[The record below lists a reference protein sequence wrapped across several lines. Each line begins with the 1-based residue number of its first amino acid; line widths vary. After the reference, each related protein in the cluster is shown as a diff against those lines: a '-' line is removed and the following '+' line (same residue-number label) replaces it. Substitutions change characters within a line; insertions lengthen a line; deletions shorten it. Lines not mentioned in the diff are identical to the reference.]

1 MLLRSPRRSAIA
13 AFLFLA
19 IPASASAETID
30 LFSAPTPAD
39 AAPAAAAKPAQRGAA
54 RERVTSVRAQT
65 LSALTGS
72 AKTTPDIRIDLF
84 PGVAATFKVAE
95 TTPGSDGASVIHA
108 TSGEDD
114 DATLVAS
121 NGKVTGRVRYRGKT
135 YSIRPAGGRLHK
147 VTEISR
153 ATTPKPGPEILAP
166 GSAKRGAQSWT
177 SPAAAKTTNPDWE
190 IAKIDMLYVYTA
202 KAKAA
207 SPDILAEIDLAVA
220 ITNEAYTASGVKM
233 QARLVKT
240 LQAPAAYDE
249 DTRSY
254 VDALYDLQG
263 SGAQAPSFAD
273 ARRIRDEVGADFVVM
288 LREGGD
294 SCGIG
299 FVNTA
304 PEGVDAW
311 LYSSVSRG
319 ICVDVDSVA
328 HEVGHNMGLRHDR
341 YVTKT
346 EDGSEF
352 PKSEY
357 NFGYVSMKGRAM
369 DIMAYTNK
377 CDDKLGPKGIG
388 CDYKRIFSNPQ
399 IKVNGFKFGKKQ
411 GQKGAADASRWLNEI
426 RWIAQDIRP
435 RGGTDGI
442 KSAAKAG
449 E

>member
-1 MLLRSPRRSAIA
+1 MLLRSSRCLTIA
-13 AFLFLA
+13 ALLLLA

-39 AAPAAAAKPAQRGAA
+39 AAPAVAAKPAQKGSA
-54 RERVTSVRAQT
+54 RERVTAVRAQT

-72 AKTTPDIRIDLF
+72 AKTAPDIKIDLF
-84 PGVAATFKVAE
+84 PGVAATFKIAGA
-95 TTPGSDGASVIHA
+95 TAGSNGGSVIHA

-121 NGKVTGRVRYRGKT
+121 NGKVTGRVRYNGRT

-153 ATTPKPGPEILAP
+153 ADAPPPGPEVLAP
-166 GSAKRGAQSWT
+166 GARKRSAKTWASQAS
-177 SPAAAKTTNPDWE
+177 AKTTNPDWD
-190 IAKIDMLYVYTA
+190 IAKIDMMYVYTA
-202 KAKAA
+202 KAAAA

-220 ITNEAYTASGVKM
+220 ITNEAYTASGVQI

-254 VDALYDLQG
+254 VDALYDITGNGDQ
-263 SGAQAPSFAD
+263 SSYFAD
-273 ARRIRDEVGADFVVM
+273 ARRIRDEVGADFVVL

-299 FVNTA
+299 FVNTS

-311 LYSSVSRG
+311 TYSAVSRG
-319 ICVDVDSVA
+319 LCVDVDSVA

-341 YVTKT
+341 YVTKD
-346 EDGSEF
+346 ENGKEF

-357 NFGYVSMKGRAM
+357 NFGYVSIKGRAM

-377 CDDKLGPKGIG
+377 CDDKLGPQGIG
-388 CDYKRIFSNPQ
+388 CDYKRLFSNPNK
-399 IKVNGFKFGKKQ
+399 KVNGYPFGVKP
-411 GQKGAADASRWLNEI
+411 GNKGASNGRRWLNEI

-435 RGGTDGI
+435 RGGTGGV
-442 KSAAKAG
+442 KSAKAG